1 MIGDNFSIRP
11 CILPQTESSSIT
23 KSVSEPGYVSNDSTL
38 THIII
43 QILLHR
49 IFGFTLTPRM
59 TEKAALL
66 QKLFLDKNDVLRMA

>member
-1 MIGDNFSIRP
+1 
-11 CILPQTESSSIT
+11 
-23 KSVSEPGYVSNDSTL
+23 VSNDSTL